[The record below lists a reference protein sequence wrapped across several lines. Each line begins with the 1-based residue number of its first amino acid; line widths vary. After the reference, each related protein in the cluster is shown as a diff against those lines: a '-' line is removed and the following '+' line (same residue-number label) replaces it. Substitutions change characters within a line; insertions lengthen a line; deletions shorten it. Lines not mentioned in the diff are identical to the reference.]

1 MAYYGL
7 TVTKIINIIRQANSS
22 ISAGDVK
29 EGKREYIVRAEGEI
43 QSEKQVKEIVLI
55 SEQDLNGRFG
65 RVTVKDIA
73 NVEFTYKEPRAI
85 IRYLGN
91 QSIAINAIRQLSLI
105 HI

>member
-7 TVTKIINIIRQANSS
+7 TVPKVIETIREANSS

-55 SEQDLNGRFG
+55 SEQDLNGRYG
-65 RVTVKDIA
+65 RVTVNDIA
-73 NVEFTYKEPRAI
+73 KVDFTFKEPRAA
-85 IRYLGN
+85 IRYLRKT
-91 QSIAINAIRQLSLI
+91 INSN
-105 HI
+105 